1 MDSDEKQKSSAQSE
15 SATSK
20 QFNSSMMQELQE
32 IASSFEIMGKSFM
45 DIAKK
50 MKVIKVRVQGDKY
63 KKKRVPTAY
72 NCFVKSQVRKGAN
85 MKVVREFRSS
95 YPAVSVSMSGF

>member
-1 MDSDEKQKSSAQSE
+1 MHSDEKQKSSAQVE
-15 SATSK
+15 ITTTN
-20 QFNSSMMQELQE
+20 QFNSFMMQELQE
-32 IASSFEIMGKSFM
+32 IASSFEIMGKSFI

-85 MKVVREFRSS
+85 MKVLDEFLHLPLRSRT
-95 YPAVSVSMSGF
+95 V